1 MARSSWRGRPTTLTA
16 VVSSTCTTRS
26 VRRWVRAATA
36 RARSPRPSGSWG
48 SAPVRSLASTT
59 SSPSRAESSS
69 MSSSTSPITS
79 RRSASGRRSSWRS
92 SSMLLRRLVS
102 GVRISW
108 LASDTSRRCC
118 SCDRPTWATIVE
130 KLDAKSP
137 TSPPSTSIGVDR
149 SRVVA
154 IWWVASRR
162 RTMGRARRV
171 RPPTQSGRHRR
182 ARSDHGG
189 QLETQ
194 TTEDVVGLRQAAGDL
209 QRAAVVPGRAQS
221 RYD

>member
-1 MARSSWRGRPTTLTA
+1 
-16 VVSSTCTTRS
+16 
-26 VRRWVRAATA
+26 
-36 RARSPRPSGSWG
+36 
-48 SAPVRSLASTT
+48 
-59 SSPSRAESSS
+59 
-69 MSSSTSPITS
+69 
-79 RRSASGRRSSWRS
+79 
-92 SSMLLRRLVS
+92 
-102 GVRISW
+102 
-108 LASDTSRRCC
+108 
-118 SCDRPTWATIVE
+118 
-130 KLDAKSP
+130 
-137 TSPPSTSIGVDR
+137 
-149 SRVVA
+149 VA